1 MALPQ
6 NYVERVYAG
15 ILGELI
21 GVYLGRP
28 FEGWTHERILSELGE
43 IAYFVHD
50 RFGDP
55 LVVTDDDIAGTF
67 TFVRALEDC
76 ERPEDLTSAN
86 IGKTWLIT

>member
-1 MALPQ
+1 MSTSDARSRDGPTS
-6 NYVERVYAG
+6 G
-15 ILGELI
+15 
-21 GVYLGRP
+21 
-28 FEGWTHERILSELGE
+28 ILSELGE